1 MSDEILISELNDHV
15 LTLTLNRPK
24 SRNALNPPLMRA
36 LYDALN
42 DAAEDARVRCV
53 VLRGNG
59 PDFCAGGDIA
69 AAKDANDKK
78 ELSAEEKA
86 QEELR
91 KAKRG
96 PNSSEYML
104 NWLTRS
110 GESSRILNQMPKPTI
125 AVLHGNVVGAGVGLA
140 TGCDFRIVAD
150 DTRFMSGF
158 IKIGYSGD
166 FGGSYFMTRLVG
178 PAKAREF
185 YLLNERIDAQEANR
199 LGLATRVGTVDEVD
213 AIAQEMARK
222 LAASPPISLRYM
234 KKNINTAADN
244 TLERSFE
251 VEVLNQHRIGSTE
264 DSREALKAMFEKRE
278 PTFQGK

>member
-1 MSDEILISELNDHV
+1 MSEAILLSELKDHV
-15 LTLTLNRPK
+15 LTLTLNRPQQ
-24 SRNALNPPLMRA
+24 RNALNPPLMRA

-53 VLRGNG
+53 VLRGAG
-59 PDFCAGGDIA
+59 KDFCAGGDIA

-78 ELSAEEKA
+78 ELTAAEQA

-110 GESSRILNQMPKPTI
+110 GDSSRLLNQMPKPTI

-140 TGCDFRIVAD
+140 TGCDFRVVAD
-150 DTRFMSGF
+150 DTRFMAGF

-178 PAKAREF
+178 PTKAREF
-185 YLLNERIDAQEANR
+185 YMLNARIDAQEAAR
-199 LGLATRVGTVDEVD
+199 LGLATRLTTAEQAD
-213 AIAQEMARK
+213 AVAQELAAQ
-222 LAASPPISLRYM
+222 LAASPPLSLRYM
-234 KKNINTAADN
+234 KKNINTAADHP
-244 TLERSFE
+244 LERAFE
-251 VEVLNQHRIGSTE
+251 VEVMNQHRIGASE
-264 DSREALKAMFEKRE
+264 DSKEALRAMFEKRE
-278 PTFQGK
+278 PVFQGK

>member
-1 MSDEILISELNDHV
+1 MSEEILLSELKDHV

-24 SRNALNPPLMRA
+24 QRNALNPPLMRA
-36 LYDALN
+36 LYDTLN

-78 ELSAEEKA
+78 ELTAEEQA
-86 QEELR
+86 EEALR

-96 PNSSEYML
+96 PNSAEYML
-104 NWLTRS
+104 NWLARS

-150 DTRFMSGF
+150 DTRIMSGF

-166 FGGSYFMTRLVG
+166 YGGSYFMTRLIG

-185 YLLNERIDAQEANR
+185 YMLNERIDAQEAAR
-199 LGLATRVGTVDEVD
+199 LGLATRLVKAEEAD
-213 AIAQEMARK
+213 AVAQEMARK

-234 KKNINTAADN
+234 KKNINTAADYP
-244 TLERSFE
+244 LERAFE
-251 VEVLNQHRIGSTE
+251 VEVMNQHRIGATE
-264 DSREALKAMFEKRE
+264 DSKEALRAMFEKRE
-278 PTFQGK
+278 PSFQGK